1 MSPVNGAETPRAEA
15 QRVILPSVSALPVS
29 SPPGWPVAFRGSAAI
44 ADGVVT
50 AKALRGPR
58 FVRIFPD
65 TYVRRGAERPICGCG
80 RWPPTAT

>member
-1 MSPVNGAETPRAEA
+1 
-15 QRVILPSVSALPVS
+15 
-29 SPPGWPVAFRGSAAI
+29 VAFRGSAAI

-58 FVRIFPD
+58 FVPIFPD